1 MATWTTQTAQEQ
13 VASRAA
19 SPQCGT
25 CHASFDPYGL
35 VLDWYDV
42 VGRYRT
48 VDDLGKPVDGRT
60 KLPAEVGGAEI
71 DTAVELADV
80 LSKSDV
86 FTNCLA
92 KSVLDDALVGVW
104 VELPLP
110 SHQQA
115 GCAAAGVA
123 DNLRR
128 SEGRLFTDLFRAAA
142 TSPSFVLRT
151 VDASVAYDDMP
162 ADTGGSRSAP
172 PVPGDPVL
180 ANLSARRTVLDFV
193 AQELDGLRRI
203 RPTDVRAKLDN
214 HYNAVMTMQS
224 ALTAAIDAF
233 KSN

>member
-1 MATWTTQTAQEQ
+1 M
-13 VASRAA
+13 
-19 SPQCGT
+19 
-25 CHASFDPYGL
+25 
-35 VLDWYDV
+35 
-42 VGRYRT
+42 
-48 VDDLGKPVDGRT
+48 
-60 KLPAEVGGAEI
+60 
-71 DTAVELADV
+71 

-92 KSVLDDALVGVW
+92 KSVLDDALVDAR

-128 SEGRLFTDLFRAAA
+128 SEGQSFTDLFRAAA
-142 TSPSFVLRT
+142 TSPAFVLRT

-162 ADTGGSRSAP
+162 ADTGSRSAP
-172 PVPGDPVL
+172 PVPGDPAL

-193 AQELDGLRRI
+193 AQELDGLRRM

-214 HYNAVMTMQS
+214 HYIAVMTMQS

-233 KSN
+233 NSN